1 LYITNVRVLWRKIGE
16 SDFILNENRLNI
28 KSPVN
33 ILKTKDPNSE
43 IYVME
48 IKFNGE
54 IGDYYLRFTGEEG
67 KSIADRVKQIL
78 D

>member
-1 LYITNVRVLWRKIGE
+1 MRVLWRQIGE
-16 SDFILNENRLNI
+16 SDFMLNESRLNI

-67 KSIADRVKQIL
+67 KSRADRVKQIL